1 MSYKAYAGA
10 GTVYMA
16 PVDAD
21 GVKTGPFR
29 QVGDA
34 YPLSLQVQTEQIKK
48 KSRMVERAG
57 QTIAARTK
65 IGDDGYSGSLTLH
78 EWNAAN
84 LAWALSGGYSALTA
98 VGATVADEAMVMPA
112 PGGFAQLGGSTP
124 RRNVSA
130 VTVTSSPAGTTYIDG
145 TDYEYDAIL
154 GLITSLAGGAL
165 AAGTVDVLV
174 DYTYA
179 AQSGYRVEIGTNV
192 QIRVAILAHLYDE
205 FRQTHYTMELDSVVM
220 AASQEINF
228 ISEED
233 STGELLQFGLT
244 CETLSGAS
252 SPGRIDGIPL

>member
-1 MSYKAYAGA
+1 MSYKAYAGT

-16 PVDAD
+16 PVNEA
-21 GVKTGPFR
+21 GVKIGPFR

-34 YPLSLQVQTEQIKK
+34 YPLSIQVTTDQIKK

-57 QTIAARTK
+57 QIIAARTK
-65 IGDDGYSGSLTLH
+65 IGDEGITGNLTLH

-98 VGATVADEAMVMPA
+98 AGASVTDESITMPA
-112 PGGFAQLGGSTP
+112 PGAFVQLGGATP
-124 RRNVSA
+124 RRNISA
-130 VTVTSSPAGTTYIDG
+130 VTVTSAPAGTTYVNG
-145 TDYEYDAIL
+145 TDYEYDATL
-154 GLITSLAGGAL
+154 GLITSKAGGTL
-165 AAGTVDVLV
+165 AAGTVTVLV

-179 AQSGYRVEIGTNV
+179 AQTDYRVEIGTNV

-205 FRQTHYTMELDSVVM
+205 FRQKHYTMELDSVIL

-233 STGELLQFGLT
+233 STGELIQFSMT
-244 CETLSGAS
+244 CETISGAS
-252 SPGRIDGIPL
+252 SPGRVDGIPI